1 MADILFSKLK
11 CLFLPCAEN
20 KYYPK
25 FLKSGF
31 LYYFAIL
38 LLVLEFAAVPF
49 FAYLPKTGF
58 FADLTKTSLIQLANS
73 ARQSLGYQ
81 PLAENQKLDQS
92 AYLKAKDMLDK
103 DYFAHNSPGGTTPWF
118 WFQETGYDYKY
129 AGENLAIGFLE
140 SEEVNQAWLDS
151 PSHRKNILN
160 ANYSE
165 IGLAV
170 VSGEFQGRQTT
181 VVVQLFGSPQAG
193 LSIAGMGEAKNTPA
207 PQESAPVENQI
218 SPSPEEAKLASSDK
232 EEEAAKTVLSAQNE
246 AAPKN
251 DFATGLVSF
260 FASDYY
266 NLIQNIIFGSLIFV
280 LLLLTNAVLF
290 DIFVYRAYEIQ
301 YKDVLLKTLGFCLIL
316 AILLHFD
323 KGSIIQLI
331 PHDFRIY

>member
-1 MADILFSKLK
+1 MADKLFSELK

-20 KYYPK
+20 RYRPK
-25 FLKSGF
+25 FLESKF
-31 LYYFAIL
+31 LYRFAIL
-38 LLVLEFAAVPF
+38 LLVLEFAVIPF
-49 FAYLPKTGF
+49 FAYFPKTGF
-58 FADLTKTSLIQLANS
+58 FADLTKTSLIQLANG
-73 ARQSLGYQ
+73 ARESLGYL
-81 PLAENQKLDQS
+81 PLTENQQLDEA

-103 DYFAHNSPGGTTPWF
+103 DYFAHSSPEGTTPWF
-118 WFQETGYDYKY
+118 WFEAAGYDYKY

-170 VSGEFQGRQTT
+170 VSGNFQGKQTT
-181 VVVQLFGSPQAG
+181 LVVQLFGSPKTKAQAAAKINPSPVP
-193 LSIAGMGEAKNTPA
+193 LEAV
-207 PQESAPVENQI
+207 ESATETAP
-218 SPSPEEAKLASSDK
+218 AKVASDQSGTQPK
-232 EEEAAKTVLSAQNE
+232 VVLSAANE
-246 AAPKN
+246 VGQKSG
-251 DFATGLVSF
+251 FMMSFLSF

-266 NLIQNIIFGSLIFV
+266 NLLQKIIFGFLIFIII
-280 LLLLTNAVLF
+280 LLTNTVLF

-301 YKDVLLKTLGFCLIL
+301 YKDILLKTLGFCLIL

-323 KGSIIQLI
+323 KSSIIQLI